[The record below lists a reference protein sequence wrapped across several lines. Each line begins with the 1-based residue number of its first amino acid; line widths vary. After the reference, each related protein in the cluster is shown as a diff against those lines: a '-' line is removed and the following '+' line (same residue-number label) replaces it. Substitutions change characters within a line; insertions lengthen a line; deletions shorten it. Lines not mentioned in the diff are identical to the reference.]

1 LDRHAAARLAMTAIM
16 QSVDKRCHCEE
27 AAADEAIQWILPWI
41 ATPLR
46 GSR

>member
-1 LDRHAAARLAMTAIM
+1 MISLTQKAAR
-16 QSVDKRCHCEE
+16 HCEE
-27 AAADEAIQWILPWI
+27 AAADEAIQLKFFWI

>member
-1 LDRHAAARLAMTAIM
+1 MHRLRRTFGCIDPE
-16 QSVDKRCHCEE
+16 QKRRHCEE
-27 AAADEAIQWILPWI
+27 AAADAAIHCPCDWI